1 VQDAAIN
8 EMTFEQWQAATQPK
22 VQGTWNLHK
31 VLLWQKEPLDFFF
44 LFSSLSGL
52 AGQPGQAN
60 YASANTF
67 LDAFVQ
73 YRQSQGLPAS
83 VLNIGAMDDV
93 GYLSQNTEI
102 LESLRATALHV
113 LHEQDFLDSLQLM
126 INRSFRPNSVS
137 AINSSFGF
145 VNHSQVGIGFRSSL
159 PLSAR
164 NNRTL
169 WKRDPRMAIYRNLE
183 SQDDT
188 TTTVVTT
195 SDSSLKQFLR
205 DANGNPSSL
214 STEESITFLAKE
226 IGSTLFGFMM
236 RSTEDLDLNVPLG
249 SLGVDSL
256 VSIELR
262 NWFRQKVGTEFTV
275 LEIVGSGSVLDLGG
289 KTAAKLAEKYAH
301 KGS

>member
-1 VQDAAIN
+1 
-8 EMTFEQWQAATQPK
+8 MTFDQWQAATQPK

-31 VLLWQKEPLDFFF
+31 VFLYQKEPLDFFF

-52 AGQPGQAN
+52 GGQPGQAN
-60 YASANTF
+60 YASANAF

-73 YRQSQGLPAS
+73 CRQSLGLPAS
-83 VLNIGAMDDV
+83 VLDIGAMDDV

-113 LHEQDFLDSLQLM
+113 LHEQDFLDALQLM
-126 INRSFRPNSVS
+126 INRSFHKVS
-137 AINSSFGF
+137 GSARY
-145 VNHSQVGIGFRSSL
+145 VNHSQVGLGVRSSL

-183 SQDDT
+183 SQSQDT
-188 TTTVVTT
+188 TVAT
-195 SDSSLKQFLR
+195 SDNSLKQFLR
-205 DANGNPSSL
+205 DASTNPSSL
-214 STEESITFLAKE
+214 PSEDSIAYLAKE
-226 IGSTLFGFMM
+226 IGETLFGFMM
-236 RSTEDLDLNVPLG
+236 RSNDDLDCSIPLG

-262 NWFRQKVGTEFTV
+262 NWFRQKVGVEFTV
-275 LEIVGSGSVLDLGG
+275 LEIIGSGCLLDLG
-289 KTAAKLAEKYAH
+289 KQTAAKLGEKYTT
-301 KGS
+301 SRD